1 MYSSRE
7 NGHPYSSIV
16 HLLITKD
23 SPAQHDHKKVDGK
36 PIEVH
41 RVDVDKTSPKRNN
54 QKLPERDIHV
64 ANPETHVS
72 QKPEVSDP
80 TLGGIP
86 PGAWK
91 PSSHSTGQR
100 SPDLANVPCL
110 TNFYLSQPMGNMRN
124 QRMNE
129 SIVNDEWVNMV
140 G

>member
-1 MYSSRE
+1 MLQTLKHMCRKTQRFLKR
-7 NGHPYSSIV
+7 
-16 HLLITKD
+16 LLEE
-23 SPAQHDHKKVDGK
+23 S
-36 PIEVH
+36 
-41 RVDVDKTSPKRNN
+41 
-54 QKLPERDIHV
+54 
-64 ANPETHVS
+64 
-72 QKPEVSDP
+72 
-80 TLGGIP
+80 P

-91 PSSHSTGQR
+91 PSSHSMGQR